1 MNRRQKKLF
10 NKKARC
16 KNYYNSR
23 LRKISNFASE
33 RINQK
38 FGDDGKSNLVY
49 LVSSKNAKRIKRLLI
64 LHDVQPVS
72 CDVQSVPLPYK
83 ESETEVKQVPLPY
96 KESETEVKQFTLEFK
111 SYTDSLDNK
120 VMEMAEERLK

>member
-1 MNRRQKKLF
+1 MNKRQKKLF
-10 NKKARC
+10 NKKARR

-38 FGDDGKSNLVY
+38 FGDDGKNNLVY

-64 LHDVQPVS
+64 LHDVQPV
-72 CDVQSVPLPYK
+72 
-83 ESETEVKQVPLPY
+83 PLPY

-111 SYTDSLDNK
+111 SYTDSIDNK

>member
-1 MNRRQKKLF
+1 MNKRQKKLF

-38 FGDDGKSNLVY
+38 FGDDGKSNLIY

-64 LHDVQPVS
+64 LHDVQP
-72 CDVQSVPLPYK
+72 VPLPYK

-111 SYTDSLDNK
+111 SYTDSIDNK